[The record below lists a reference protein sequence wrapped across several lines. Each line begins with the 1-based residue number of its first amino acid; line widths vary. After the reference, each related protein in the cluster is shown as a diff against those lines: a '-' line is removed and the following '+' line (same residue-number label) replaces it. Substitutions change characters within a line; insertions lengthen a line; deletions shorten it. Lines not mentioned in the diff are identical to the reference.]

1 MDIETSTSRE
11 LSIAHLSESPFDNLL
26 TLKMLSMF
34 PNECTTTLYKD
45 ESGWVCRTEFGAKVS
60 AWDRNEY
67 PLADCIMML
76 DGNSP
81 SIFGHI
87 LRHQP
92 TDLLVYKVHDQW
104 SRFILG
110 ENPYFY
116 HANSFHSYSDMSQ
129 ALDTGQSDV
138 PVVEQHSQYDSEAA
152 ALFVASGFVAQEFRF
167 HLNRGAQWFAVR
179 EKNRIV
185 SFCLIFQIF
194 GKIWEIGGVLTLR
207 EYRRKGFAK
216 AVISAALGYLNAFKL
231 IPRYQFHYQN
241 SASRCLAESLGLKP
255 RLIVDHYA
263 NPGVKRSDPA
273 KVESA

>member
-11 LSIAHLSESPFDNLL
+11 LSITHLSGNPFDNLM

-34 PNECTTTLYKD
+34 PNECSTTLYRN
-45 ESGWVCRTEFGAKVS
+45 ESGWVCRTELGAKVS

-67 PLADCIMML
+67 PLADRIVML

-81 SIFGHI
+81 SIFGHS

-92 TDLLVYKVHDQW
+92 TDLVVYKVHDQW

-110 ENPYFY
+110 EDPQFY

-129 ALDTGQSDV
+129 ALDTAQSDV
-138 PVVEQHSQYDSEAA
+138 PVVEQHSQYDDEAA
-152 ALFVASGFVAQEFRF
+152 ALFVASGYVAQEFRF
-167 HLNRGAQWFAVR
+167 HLDRGAQWFAVR

-185 SFCLIFQIF
+185 SFCLAFQIF
-194 GKIWEIGGVLTLR
+194 GKIWEFGGVLTLR

-216 AVISAALGYLNAFKL
+216 AVMSAALGYLNAFKL
-231 IPRYQFHYQN
+231 IPRYQFHYRN
-241 SASRCLAESLGLKP
+241 SASRCLAESLGLKQ
-255 RLIVDHYA
+255 RLIIDHYVNA
-263 NPGVKRSDPA
+263 GVKRSGPRTG
-273 KVESA
+273 

>member
-1 MDIETSTSRE
+1 MNIKTSTSRE
-11 LSIAHLSESPFDNLL
+11 LSIAHLSGNPFDNLI

-34 PNECTTTLYKD
+34 PNECATTLYRD
-45 ESGWVCRTEFGAKVS
+45 ESGWVCRTELSAKVS

-67 PLADCIMML
+67 PLADRIVTL
-76 DGNSP
+76 NGNSP

-92 TDLLVYKVHDQW
+92 TDLVVYKVHDQW

-110 ENPYFY
+110 EDPQFR

-129 ALDTGQSDV
+129 TLDTAQSGV
-138 PVVEQHSQYDSEAA
+138 PVVQQHSQYDDEAA
-152 ALFVASGFVAQEFRF
+152 ALFVASGYAAQDFRF
-167 HLNRGAQWFAVR
+167 HIDRGAQWFSVR

-185 SFCLIFQIF
+185 SFCLAFQIF

-216 AVISAALGYLNAFKL
+216 AVMSAALGYLNAFKL
-231 IPRYQFHYQN
+231 IPRYQFHNRN
-241 SASRCLAESLGLKP
+241 SASRCLAES
-255 RLIVDHYA
+255 
-263 NPGVKRSDPA
+263 
-273 KVESA
+273 